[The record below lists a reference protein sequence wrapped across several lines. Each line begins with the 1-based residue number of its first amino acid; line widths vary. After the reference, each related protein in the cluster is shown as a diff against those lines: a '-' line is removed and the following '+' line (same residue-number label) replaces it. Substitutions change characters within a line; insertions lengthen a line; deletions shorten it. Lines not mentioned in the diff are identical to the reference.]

1 MTPKHMPTPIPA
13 SSGIESGQQQFVK
26 DLASIGIVPTNG
38 DQGMVNEGERLCGEM
53 ASGNTREKRLLL
65 YLKLQRFCGS
75 VKRRATQKTFSVRS
89 TDLLVLSGFGLRL
102 GFLTNLQCPLGTAR
116 WCCCWAP
123 PVCAGARPRHCD
135 SRTSTFC
142 AGASNCTATL

>member
-89 TDLLVLSGFGLRL
+89 TDLPGRLRL
-102 GFLTNLQCPLGTAR
+102 I
-116 WCCCWAP
+116 P
-123 PVCAGARPRHCD
+123 PRCASGVADAVPAGACFG
-135 SRTSTFC
+135 SR
-142 AGASNCTATL
+142 